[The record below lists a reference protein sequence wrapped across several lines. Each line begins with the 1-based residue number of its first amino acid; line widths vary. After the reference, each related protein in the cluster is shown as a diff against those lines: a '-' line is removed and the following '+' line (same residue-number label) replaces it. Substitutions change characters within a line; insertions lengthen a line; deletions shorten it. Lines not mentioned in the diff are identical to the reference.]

1 MKFYLIF
8 LYKTICRSPLGFN
21 ELFNEFRLHENLH
34 SLDEILYSIIN
45 ADGMSFNDLKPIYKE
60 FLLKLSLTLTK
71 DELFQKSKN
80 IMRRQRKR
88 KFKYNNML
96 QGKQVRAIILSIRT
110 LSIDQQLK
118 ISISYFYRKTE
129 DA

>member
-1 MKFYLIF
+1 M
-8 LYKTICRSPLGFN
+8 GFN

-110 LSIDQQLK
+110 LSINQQLK